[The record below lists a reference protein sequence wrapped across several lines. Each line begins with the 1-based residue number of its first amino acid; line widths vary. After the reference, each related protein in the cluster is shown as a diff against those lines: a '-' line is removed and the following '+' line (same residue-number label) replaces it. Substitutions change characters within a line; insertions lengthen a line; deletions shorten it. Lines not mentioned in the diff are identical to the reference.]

1 MTNRTC
7 RFCHAD
13 LTHTFIDLGV
23 SPLANS
29 FIKEKELNRMEPFYP
44 LHTYVCHHCFL
55 VQLEEFEAPEHIF
68 KDYVYFSSFSDSW
81 LAHAKNYVDAIL
93 QRFDMNTHS
102 KVIEIASNDGYLL
115 QYFKEKKIPVLGVE
129 PAANVAVKARQK
141 GIPTKVDFF
150 SESFA
155 NELVEEGHKG
165 DLIIANNV
173 LAHVPDLHDF
183 IKGFKRLLTSQGMI
197 TVEFPHILNLISQ
210 NQFDTI
216 YHEHFSYFSLLT
228 VQDIFNAH
236 ELEIFDVEE
245 IPTHGGS
252 LRIYVKHKEDQSK
265 SIHSNVRKMMEKE
278 KNNALQCLET
288 YEQFADKV
296 KQTKFKIL
304 DFFIQTKKDGKTIVG
319 YGAPAKGN
327 TLLNYCGIGR
337 EFLPYTVDR
346 SPFKQGLYLPGTHIP
361 VKSPDIIR
369 ETKPDYVFILP
380 WNVKEEIMEQ
390 LSFIR
395 EWGGEFLITSPDV
408 EVV

>member
-1 MTNRTC
+1 
-7 RFCHAD
+7 
-13 LTHTFIDLGV
+13 
-23 SPLANS
+23 
-29 FIKEKELNRMEPFYP
+29 MEPFYP

-81 LAHAKNYVDAIL
+81 LAHAKTYVETMV
-93 QRFDMNTHS
+93 QRFDINTHS

-197 TVEFPHILNLISQ
+197 TVEFPHLLNLISQ

-228 VQDIFNAH
+228 VQEIFEAH

-245 IPTHGGS
+245 ISTHGGS

-304 DFFIQTKKDGKTIVG
+304 DFFIQTKKAGKTIVG

-337 EFLPYTVDR
+337 ELLPYTVDR

-361 VKSPDIIR
+361 VKSPDMIR

-395 EWGGEFLITSPDV
+395 EWGGKFLVTSPDV

>member
-1 MTNRTC
+1 M
-7 RFCHAD
+7 HA
-13 LTHTFIDLGV
+13 
-23 SPLANS
+23 
-29 FIKEKELNRMEPFYP
+29 
-44 LHTYVCHHCFL
+44 YVCSKCLL
-55 VQLEEFEAPEHIF
+55 VQIGEFESPEHIF
-68 KDYVYFSSFSDSW
+68 NEYAYFSSFSDSW
-81 LAHAKNYVDAIL
+81 LAHAQNYVNMVL
-93 QRFDMNTHS
+93 HRFELGPNS

-115 QYFKEKKIPVLGVE
+115 QYFMERKIPVLGVE
-129 PAANVAVKARQK
+129 PAANVAIKARQK

-183 IKGFKRLLTSQGMI
+183 IKGFKRLLTPQGTI
-197 TVEFPHILNLISQ
+197 TVEFPHLLNLICQ

-228 VQDIFNAH
+228 VQEIFEAH
-236 ELEIFDVEE
+236 ELELFDVEE
-245 IPTHGGS
+245 ISTHGGS

-304 DFFIQTKKDGKTIVG
+304 DFLIQIKKDEKTIVG

-327 TLLNYCGIGR
+327 TLLNYCGIGK

-346 SPFKQGLYLPGTHIP
+346 NPFKQGLYLPGTRIP

-369 ETKPDYVFILP
+369 ETKLDFVFILP
-380 WNVKEEIMEQ
+380 WNVKEEIIQQM
-390 LSFIR
+390 SFIK
-395 EWGGEFLITSPDV
+395 EWGGKFLVTIPDI
-408 EVV
+408 EVI

>member
-1 MTNRTC
+1 MVLH
-7 RFCHAD
+7 RFE
-13 LTHTFIDLGV
+13 LG
-23 SPLANS
+23 PN
-29 FIKEKELNRMEPFYP
+29 
-44 LHTYVCHHCFL
+44 
-55 VQLEEFEAPEHIF
+55 
-68 KDYVYFSSFSDSW
+68 
-81 LAHAKNYVDAIL
+81 
-93 QRFDMNTHS
+93 S

-115 QYFKEKKIPVLGVE
+115 QYFMERKIPVLGVE
-129 PAANVAVKARQK
+129 PAANVAIKARQK

-183 IKGFKRLLTSQGMI
+183 IKGFKRLLTPQGTI
-197 TVEFPHILNLISQ
+197 TVEFPHLLNLICQ

-228 VQDIFNAH
+228 VQEIFEAH
-236 ELEIFDVEE
+236 ELELFDVEE
-245 IPTHGGS
+245 ISTHGGS

-304 DFFIQTKKDGKTIVG
+304 DFLIQIKKDRKTIVG

-327 TLLNYCGIGR
+327 TLLNYCGIGK

-346 SPFKQGLYLPGTHIP
+346 SPFKQGLYLPGTRIP

-369 ETKPDYVFILP
+369 ETKPDFVFILP
-380 WNVKEEIMEQ
+380 WNVKEEIIQQM
-390 LSFIR
+390 SFIK
-395 EWGGEFLITSPDV
+395 EWGGKFLVTIPDI
-408 EVV
+408 EVI